1 MIKIVAKGNAADI
14 QVRGVRTQHDFL
26 VEATAVAHSIISSV
40 ARHHGEDEARFVAEV
55 MKKSLEDEEILA
67 ESIRLG
73 REAVMQ

>member
-1 MIKIVAKGNAADI
+1 MIKIEAKGNETDI
-14 QVRGVRTQHDFL
+14 QVRGVRTQKEFL

-40 ARHHGEDEARFVAEV
+40 ARHHGEDEARYVAKV
-55 MKKSLEDEEILA
+55 MRESLDDEEILA